1 MTIMPSEGHGSSIVL
16 LGTGGTIAGR
26 AASSADHTG
35 YRAGELQV
43 EELLHGV
50 TRPAGFRLEFEQ
62 VAQLDSKDMDF
73 ATWRQL
79 AARVEHH
86 LQRPEVAGVVVTHGT
101 DTLEETAWFLHRT
114 VAAPK
119 PVVLT
124 AAMRPAT
131 ALSPDGPQNLAD
143 ALQVAATPGARGVL
157 AVMLGRVHAGS
168 EIRKVHGY
176 QVDAFV
182 SAEAGAVALV
192 EEGRVRASRPWPSA
206 ELHTAAATARS
217 TEAWPWVEIVFSAA
231 GARAQAIDAMVEAG
245 VRGLVVAGTG
255 NGTVHRGWLQALERA
270 QAKGVV
276 VRRAS
281 RCALGGVVGE
291 GDGLLPSAGHLSVP
305 QARVELMLDLLAPAC

>member
-1 MTIMPSEGHGSSIVL
+1 MTHMPSEDHSPSIVL

-26 AASSADHTG
+26 SASSADHTG

-43 EELLHGV
+43 EELLQGV
-50 TRPAGFRLEFEQ
+50 TRPAGCRLEFEQ
-62 VAQLDSKDMDF
+62 IAQLDSKDMDF
-73 ATWRQL
+73 ATWQQL

-86 LQRPEVAGVVVTHGT
+86 LQRAEVAGVVVTHGT

-157 AVMLGRVHAGS
+157 AVMLGRVHAGN

-176 QVDAFV
+176 QIDAFV
-182 SAEAGAVALV
+182 SAEAGALALV
-192 EEGRVRASRPWPSA
+192 EEGRVRALRPWPEA
-206 ELHTAAATARS
+206 ALHPAAAAARGNDD
-217 TEAWPWVEIVFSAA
+217 WPWVEIVVSAA
-231 GARAQAIDAMVEAG
+231 GARAQAVDALVDAG

-255 NGTVHRGWLQALERA
+255 NGTLHRVWLQALERA

-291 GDGLLPSAGHLSVP
+291 GAGLMPSAGSLSVP
-305 QARVELMLDLLAPAC
+305 QARVELMLDLMAPTA